1 MTQKMFKEHLAS
13 GEMLVFGG
21 VWDALSAKI
30 LETAGFDG
38 LWFGSMTTTS
48 SLNAAMD
55 IGLRSA
61 REQVELVQ
69 KVKGVSKLPVVVDGE
84 NGWGGSVQAAYWA
97 REFERAGAEGIMFDD
112 SLSLLGSPYIP
123 GSKLTLEPIEEAAA
137 KFKAAADARSSPS
150 FQVIARSNALHAGLG
165 MEEQIRRLKTYQK
178 AGADI
183 LWASSSKPE
192 TLRLYRSIFESP
204 LWATSNPAF
213 PDQAKMTISDFRT
226 YGVQILCF
234 ESAIFLATV
243 KTGMEVAREIRS
255 KGSVEGDRL
264 MNFQE
269 FLSLMG
275 YTEVPAALERH
286 RVRLEPGST

>member
-1 MTQKMFKEHLAS
+1 MFRERLAS
-13 GEMLVFGG
+13 GEMLVFAGL
-21 VWDALSAKI
+21 WDALSAKI
-30 LETAGFDG
+30 LENAGFDG

-48 SLNAAMD
+48 SLNAALD

-112 SLSLLGSPYIP
+112 SFSLLGTPYIP
-123 GSKLTLEPIEEAAA
+123 GSKFTLEPIEEAAA
-137 KFKAAADARSSPS
+137 KFRAAADARSSPS
-150 FQVIARSNALHAGLG
+150 FQVIARSNALHAGFG
-165 MEEQIRRLKTYQK
+165 WEEQLRRLMAYQK

-183 LWASSSKPE
+183 LWASSNKPE
-192 TLRLYRSIFESP
+192 ILSLYRKKFQGP

-213 PDQAKMTISDFRT
+213 PDQAKMTMSDFRA
-226 YGVQILCF
+226 YGIQVLCF
-234 ESAIFLATV
+234 ESAVFLATV
-243 KTGMEVAREIRS
+243 QAGMEVSKEIRS
-255 KGSVEGDRL
+255 KGSVDRDRL

-269 FLSLMG
+269 FLSFMG
-275 YTEVPAALERH
+275 YTAVPAALEKY
-286 RVRLEPGST
+286 RVRLEPGSP